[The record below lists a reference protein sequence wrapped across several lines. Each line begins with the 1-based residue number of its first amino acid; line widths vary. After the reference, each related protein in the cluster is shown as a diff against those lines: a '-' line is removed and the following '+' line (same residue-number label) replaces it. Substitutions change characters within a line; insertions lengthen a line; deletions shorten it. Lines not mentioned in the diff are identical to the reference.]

1 MLEMGH
7 MLVPAGLSK
16 LRQMRMA
23 TTEEDEQTPQAASLQ
38 RSLQDAWRH
47 KPWVRWMPA
56 AWEVR
61 RATQAAQR
69 ESEGA
74 GHAVMEASN
83 HQRTNRSIIN
93 INRLATRKL
102 AETSVFTLITTTLQQ
117 TRLLRLRAGGF
128 RS

>member
-1 MLEMGH
+1 MCH

-61 RATQAAQR
+61 RATRAAQQ

-83 HQRTNRSIIN
+83 HQRTKESIMN
-93 INRLATRKL
+93 INRLAIRKV
-102 AETSVFTLITTTLQQ
+102 AETSAFTLITTTLQGM
-117 TRLLRLRAGGF
+117 RPLRPQIGSF

>member
-1 MLEMGH
+1 MDRMLMP
-7 MLVPAGLSK
+7 VSLSK
-16 LRQMRMA
+16 LQQMRMA
-23 TTEEDEQTPQAASLQ
+23 ATEEDEQSPQCASQQ
-38 RSLQDAWRH
+38 RSLQETRQH
-47 KPWVRWMPA
+47 RSWVRRMPA

-61 RATQAAQR
+61 RATRAAQQ

-74 GHAVMEASN
+74 GQAVMEASN

>member
-1 MLEMGH
+1 MLGTGH
-7 MLVPAGLSK
+7 VLVPASLCE
-16 LRQMRMA
+16 LRRTRLV

-61 RATQAAQR
+61 RATRAAQQ

-74 GHAVMEASN
+74 GQAVMEASN

-102 AETSVFTLITTTLQQ
+102 AETQCTLITTTLQQ
-117 TRLLRLRAGGF
+117 TRLLRLRADGF